1 MMEMI
6 KKLKIWF
13 LTFFR
18 DVFVYHNSSLEFR
31 AKLFAAIIGANK
43 KVDDCEEKI
52 LEKVAREIYPEDEAR
67 ADVLVRTTKEYVMK
81 IVQNNGLDLNEL
93 ILAIDHEL
101 KEVRRFFDKV
111 DIEKL
116 QRFVVCTQKDEETSL
131 IQQRILEFLTTEL
144 EDFRK
149 IR

>member
-1 MMEMI
+1 MGLI

-43 KVDDCEEKI
+43 KVDECEEQL
-52 LEKVAREIYPEDEAR
+52 LEKVAREIYPDDEAR
-67 ADVLVRTTKEYVMK
+67 ANVFVLTTKEYVNK
-81 IVQNNGLDLNEL
+81 IIQNNGLDLNEL

-101 KEVRRFFDKV
+101 KEVRRFCDKV
-111 DIEKL
+111 DL
-116 QRFVVCTQKDEETSL
+116 DRLRRFLECTKDDEETL
-131 IQQRILEFLTTEL
+131 LLQERILEFFANEL
-144 EDFRK
+144 ADFRK

>member
-1 MMEMI
+1 MAWI
-6 KKLKIWF
+6 GKLKIWF

-31 AKLFAAIIGANK
+31 AKVFAAVIGANR
-43 KVDDCEEKI
+43 KVDACEEKI
-52 LEKVAREIYPEDEAR
+52 LEKVAAEIYPDDAAR
-67 ADVLVRTTKEYVMK
+67 ADVLVMTTKEYVNK

-101 KEVRRFFDKV
+101 KDVRRFCDK
-111 DIEKL
+111 INLKQL
-116 QRFVVCTQKDEETSL
+116 RRFLVCTQNDEETQM
-131 IQQRILEFLTTEL
+131 IQHRILEFLENEL

>member
-1 MMEMI
+1 M
-6 KKLKIWF
+6 KLLEKSKIWF

-43 KVDDCEEKI
+43 QVDECEEKI
-52 LEKVAREIYPEDEAR
+52 LREIASEIYPEDKAR
-67 ADVLVRTTKEYVMK
+67 VEILIQTTKEYVNK

-93 ILAIDHEL
+93 ILAIDYEL
-101 KEVRRFFDKV
+101 KEVKRFCDKV
-111 DIEKL
+111 NL
-116 QRFVVCTQKDEETSL
+116 QMLERFMVCTQKDKETYL
-131 IQQRILEFLTTEL
+131 IQQRILEFLSNEL
-144 EDFRK
+144 LDFKK

>member
-1 MMEMI
+1 MGVI

-43 KVDDCEEKI
+43 KVDACEEKI
-52 LEKVAREIYPEDEAR
+52 LEEVAREIYPNDEAR
-67 ADVLVRTTKEYVMK
+67 ADVLVRTTKEYVNK

-101 KEVRRFFDKV
+101 KEVRRFCDKV

-116 QRFVVCTQKDEETSL
+116 KRFLVCTQKDEETL
-131 IQQRILEFLTTEL
+131 MLQQRILEFLSREL

>member
-1 MMEMI
+1 MRVI

-43 KVDDCEEKI
+43 KVDACEEKI
-52 LEKVAREIYPEDEAR
+52 LEEVAREIYPDDEAR
-67 ADVLVRTTKEYVMK
+67 ADVLVRTTKEYVNK
-81 IVQNNGLDLNEL
+81 IVLNNGLDLNEL

-101 KEVRRFFDKV
+101 KEVRRFCDKV

-116 QRFVVCTQKDEETSL
+116 KRFLSCTQNDEETLL
-131 IQQRILEFLTTEL
+131 IQQRILEFLSGEL

>member
-1 MMEMI
+1 MKII

-43 KVDDCEEKI
+43 KVDACEEKI
-52 LEKVAREIYPEDEAR
+52 LEEIAREIYPDDEAR
-67 ADVLVRTTKEYVMK
+67 ANVLVFTTKEYVNK

-101 KEVRRFFDKV
+101 KEVDRFCDKV
-111 DIEKL
+111 DVERLK
-116 QRFVVCTQKDEETSL
+116 RFLVCTKDDEETL
-131 IQQRILEFLTTEL
+131 IIQQRILEFLAKEL

>member
-1 MMEMI
+1 MRFI

-43 KVDDCEEKI
+43 KVDACEEKI
-52 LEKVAREIYPEDEAR
+52 LEEVAREIYPDDEAR
-67 ADVLVRTTKEYVMK
+67 ANVLVLTTKEYVNK
-81 IVQNNGLDLNEL
+81 IVQNNGLDINEL

-101 KEVRRFFDKV
+101 KEVERFCDKV
-111 DIEKL
+111 DIDRLK
-116 QRFVVCTQKDEETSL
+116 RFMVCTKEDEDTL
-131 IQQRILEFLTTEL
+131 ILQQRILEFLAQEL

>member
-1 MMEMI
+1 MAWI
-6 KKLKIWF
+6 GKLKIWF

-31 AKLFAAIIGANK
+31 AKVFAAVIGANR
-43 KVDDCEEKI
+43 KVDACEEKI
-52 LEKVAREIYPEDEAR
+52 LEAVAAEIYPDDAAR
-67 ADVLVRTTKEYVMK
+67 ADVLVMTTKEYVNK

-101 KEVRRFFDKV
+101 KDVRRFCDK
-111 DIEKL
+111 INLEQL
-116 QRFVVCTQKDEETSL
+116 RRFLVCTENDEETQM
-131 IQQRILEFLTTEL
+131 IQRRILEFLENEL
-144 EDFRK
+144 ADFRK

>member
-1 MMEMI
+1 MAWI
-6 KKLKIWF
+6 GKVKIWF

-31 AKLFAAIIGANK
+31 AKVFAAIIGANK
-43 KVDDCEEKI
+43 KVDACEEKI
-52 LEKVAREIYPEDEAR
+52 LEEVALEIYPDDPAR
-67 ADVLVRTTKEYVMK
+67 ADVLVMTTKEYVNK

-93 ILAIDHEL
+93 IIAIDHEL
-101 KEVRRFFDKV
+101 KDVRRFCDK
-111 DIEKL
+111 INLEQL
-116 QRFVVCTQKDEETSL
+116 RRFLVCTENDEETQM
-131 IQQRILEFLTTEL
+131 IQRRILEFLENEL

>member
-1 MMEMI
+1 MKLI

-18 DVFVYHNSSLEFR
+18 DVMVYHNSSLEFR

-43 KVDDCEEKI
+43 KVDECEEKI
-52 LEKVAREIYPEDEAR
+52 LEEVAREIYPDDEAR
-67 ADVLVRTTKEYVMK
+67 ANVLVLTTKEYVNK
-81 IVQNNGLDLNEL
+81 IIQNNGLDLNEL

-101 KEVRRFFDKV
+101 KEVDRFCDKV
-111 DIEKL
+111 DIERLK
-116 QRFVVCTQKDEETSL
+116 RFLICTQDDEETTL
-131 IQQRILEFLTTEL
+131 VQQRILEFLAKEL